1 MKCIHPCKYTHAYI
15 YVCKYV
21 GIMYTDVSWY
31 FNAVYYGILMQCI
44 NTFSKM
50 ITKIQKD
57 ESLRYILT
65 WLSDLLMD
73 EEMLLYFSYNIEL

>member
-1 MKCIHPCKYTHAYI
+1 MMYF
-15 YVCKYV
+15 
-21 GIMYTDVSWY
+21 IMLLPMFS
-31 FNAVYYGILMQCI
+31 LLQCV
-44 NTFSKM
+44 NTFTTM

-73 EEMLLYFSYNIEL
+73 EEMLLFFSRHITLLG

>member
-1 MKCIHPCKYTHAYI
+1 MCLH
-15 YVCKYV
+15 VL
-21 GIMYTDVSWY
+21 Y
-31 FNAVYYGILMQCI
+31 FNILMQCV
-44 NTFSKM
+44 NTFTKM

-73 EEMLLYFSYNIEL
+73 EEMLPFFSRHIELLVYLAHY

>member
-1 MKCIHPCKYTHAYI
+1 
-15 YVCKYV
+15 
-21 GIMYTDVSWY
+21 
-31 FNAVYYGILMQCI
+31 
-44 NTFSKM
+44 M

-73 EEMLLYFSYNIEL
+73 EEMLLFFSRHITLYVYVCMYVCMHACVHVCTVSIENFEV